1 MAVSVR
7 KLRAA
12 LAAGLLLLAGCETAF
27 VGDAPS
33 GRYELV
39 RVEGRALPFTRD
51 VGGCRETLSG
61 GHFNLDSIARRFEM
75 EVARSGSCAGAAPLR
90 ETGTY
95 LRRGG
100 TLTLETEGTAPRS
113 LTAYESGR
121 TISIDAGGLSLRFT
135 RPATR

>member
-1 MAVSVR
+1 MAVSTS

-12 LAAGLLLLAGCETAF
+12 LAAGLLSLAGCETAF

-33 GRYELV
+33 GRYELL
-39 RVEGRALPFTRD
+39 RVEGRALPFTRMAS
-51 VGGCRETLSG
+51 GCTETVSG
-61 GHFNLDSIARRFEM
+61 GHLTLDSIARRFEM
-75 EVARSGSCAGAAPLR
+75 EVARSSSCTGAAPVR

-100 TLTLETEGTAPRS
+100 TLTLETEGAQPRS

-121 TISIDAGGLSLRFT
+121 TVSLEAGGLSLRFT

>member
-1 MAVSVR
+1 MAVSIW

-12 LAAGLLLLAGCETAF
+12 LAGALLLLPACETAF

-39 RVEGRALPFTRD
+39 RVEGRALPFTRN
-51 VGGCRETLSG
+51 VGGCSETVSG
-61 GHFNLDSIARRFEM
+61 GQFDLDSIARRFEI

-100 TLTLETEGTAPRS
+100 TLTLETEGAAPRS

-121 TISIDAGGLSLRFT
+121 TISLSAGGLSLRFT